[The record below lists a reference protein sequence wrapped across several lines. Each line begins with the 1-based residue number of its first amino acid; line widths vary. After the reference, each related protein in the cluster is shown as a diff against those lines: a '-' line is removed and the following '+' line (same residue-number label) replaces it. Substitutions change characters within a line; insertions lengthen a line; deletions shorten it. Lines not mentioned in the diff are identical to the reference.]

1 MPCQA
6 QRVPKMASLYSH
18 RLRCLRLSSNRSPV
32 QQFAPVGWMSSTCF
46 STKLPPQ
53 SCRENFYVSVGS
65 LSFSASPGAALW
77 PASFPGSS
85 TTGLHERKSSDPSSP
100 HLLRSAQQKRWSR
113 VSSRRAAD
121 VPGPKKSSG
130 VRVRKHSQQKF
141 NNEPEAKQQ
150 DWQQNQASG
159 APPPQQQGG
168 NQVAPA
174 PNAPAPS
181 LQQKGAG
188 MMGVIAEGM
197 MHGVGWAFG
206 QRAVDALMGPRTMEV
221 VHTDSS
227 GGAPPDLSSSSAP
240 SSPTFDGSQAPLSS
254 TGSSGPADTN
264 AYGPEGWQWGN
275 DESSH
280 GGGDDDGGGWFGG
293 GDGDW

>member
-121 VPGPKKSSG
+121 VPGPKKIIWRPGEETLS
-130 VRVRKHSQQKF
+130 
-141 NNEPEAKQQ
+141 
-150 DWQQNQASG
+150 
-159 APPPQQQGG
+159 
-168 NQVAPA
+168 
-174 PNAPAPS
+174 
-181 LQQKGAG
+181 
-188 MMGVIAEGM
+188 AE
-197 MHGVGWAFG
+197 VQ
-206 QRAVDALMGPRTMEV
+206 QRARSKAARLATESSFRSSTTSATRGE
-221 VHTDSS
+221 S
-227 GGAPPDLSSSSAP
+227 GGASSQRSCSFTAAKRGWN
-240 SSPTFDGSQAPLSS
+240 DGSNS
-254 TGSSGPADTN
+254 
-264 AYGPEGWQWGN
+264 
-275 DESSH
+275 
-280 GGGDDDGGGWFGG
+280 
-293 GDGDW
+293 